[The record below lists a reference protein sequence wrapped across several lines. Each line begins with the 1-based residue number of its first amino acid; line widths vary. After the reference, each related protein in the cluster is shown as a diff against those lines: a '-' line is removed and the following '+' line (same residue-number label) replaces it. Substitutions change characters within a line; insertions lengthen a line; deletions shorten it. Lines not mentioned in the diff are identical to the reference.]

1 MTEHQPSSF
10 ARFVEWLGGQMLVG
24 GTGCITL
31 ALVSVPLG
39 FAHSIPLYVAAGA
52 MFLIAQLFIVRW
64 MFGTGMK
71 STKDLGFGSNRQ
83 ALKYGLL
90 MKGLDWRL
98 SAVAAYGLVAS
109 IILAFVGMGQ
119 VVSGAMLLAIT
130 TFAAV
135 TQAMRLNR
143 FWPADVQS

>member
-1 MTEHQPSSF
+1 MI
-10 ARFVEWLGGQMLVG
+10 VG
-24 GTGCITL
+24 GATAITL
-31 ALVSVPLG
+31 ALASVPLG
-39 FAHSIPLYVAAGA
+39 LAYSVPLYVAAGA

-83 ALKYGLL
+83 ALKYGLF

-98 SAVAAYGLVAS
+98 SAVAVYGLIAS
-109 IILAFVGMGQ
+109 LILSFVGMDH
-119 VVSGAMLLAIT
+119 VVSGAVLLAFT
-130 TFAAV
+130 TTAAA

-143 FWPADVQS
+143 FWPADAKS